1 MCEMATQRTTD
12 KLTPAGIKLDKQ
24 FKILKNK
31 PHVKVGILQ
40 KHFDDPKE
48 GDPKREFTLGEI
60 AVVNEFGSANGRV
73 PERSFIRSTFDAEKR
88 KWGTLTGKL
97 KQRMIA
103 AQKTIE
109 WILGNMGTKIVG
121 DIQAKINA
129 VKEPPNAPSTIAK
142 KTRAGKVGDN
152 PLVDY
157 GQLKSSI
164 TYKTYG
170 TH

>member
-1 MCEMATQRTTD
+1 MAKQRTTD
-12 KLTPAGIKLDKQ
+12 KLTPAGKKLNKQ
-24 FKILKNK
+24 FEILQNK
-31 PHVKVGILQ
+31 PHVRVGILQ
-40 KHFDDPKE
+40 ENFDDPKE
-48 GDPKREFTLGEI
+48 GDPKRAFTLGEI
-60 AVVNEFGSANGRV
+60 AVVNEFGSSDGRV
-73 PERSFIRSTFDAEKR
+73 PERSYIRSTFDDEKR
-88 KWGTLTGKL
+88 QWRVLTGKL
-97 KQRMIA
+97 KKKMIA
-103 AQKTIE
+103 TLKTVE
-109 WILGNMGTKIVG
+109 WVLGNMGSQIVG

-164 TYKTYG
+164 TYKTHG

>member
-1 MCEMATQRTTD
+1 MTPGGK
-12 KLTPAGIKLDKQ
+12 KLLKQ
-24 FKILKNK
+24 FEVLKNK
-31 PHVKVGILQ
+31 PHVRVGILQ
-40 KHFDDPKE
+40 ENFSDPKE

-60 AVVNEFGSANGRV
+60 AVVNEFGSKDGRV
-73 PERSFIRSTFDAEKR
+73 PERSYIRSTFDEEKR
-88 KWGTLTGKL
+88 RWRTLTGKL
-97 KQRMIA
+97 KKKMIVA
-103 AQKTIE
+103 VKTVE
-109 WILGNMGTKIVG
+109 WVLGNMGTKIVG

-164 TYKTYG
+164 TYKTHG